1 MELVNQLMK
10 NLKTI
15 LQFNKYFIIIFIVL
29 FLYIITITKL
39 IKYQSKYDVN
49 TKEIYG
55 TLTSIII
62 NGDKITLEIK
72 GKEKVIANY
81 YIKTKEE
88 KDNILKTI
96 QHGDKIL
103 LKGALKSPLNNTIPN
118 NFNYK
123 RYLYNKKIYYI
134 FNIDNY
140 KKIENNKKILYK
152 IKDYIYKRAYKM
164 NNSDFYLAFI
174 IGDKSLLSSE
184 IYENFQI
191 NGVSHLLAL
200 SGMHIN
206 ILLAIINIFL
216 KKIKDIYR
224 IIITSIIL
232 IIFLFLTGVTA
243 SLERATIFYIL
254 KKINKYYNLNYSN
267 IKLLFMCAFII
278 LFINPFMIYDLG
290 FIYSF
295 LVCFGIFYYHDFI
308 KGKYFLKLIK
318 ISLITFLFSL
328 PITAIINYEINI
340 SSIFINVILVP
351 WISLIV
357 YPLALISF
365 VISLLNPIFTISINI
380 TTFLNI
386 IMKKI
391 SIIINIPKIPI
402 VLIILF
408 YIILLLRKKKF
419 YKYLILLILIPKLIG
434 QLDKNYY
441 VYFFDVGQGDS
452 ALLIS
457 PYQKELIMIDTG
469 GKTYYEKEK
478 WQISSKRYNISDKV
492 IKFLKSIGVTKID
505 YLVLSHG
512 DQDHAGDAENII
524 NKIKVSNLV
533 LNNGTI
539 NEIEK
544 KVMTKN
550 INITNSYNLKYFNI
564 INLNKE
570 TKDNENDNSIVNYI
584 SFLNYQFL
592 FMGDA
597 SKSIEEKISK
607 KFNLKNIDVIKIGH
621 HGSKTSTDKDFINK
635 IKPKYSI
642 ISVGRLNRY
651 NHPHEETLKNLKNSN
666 ILRTDL
672 DGTIIMK
679 IKNKINI
686 KLCKS

>member
-1 MELVNQLMK
+1 MR

-15 LQFNKYFIIIFIVL
+15 LQYNKNFILLLIIL
-29 FLYIITITKL
+29 FLYILTYTKL
-39 IKYQSKYDVN
+39 IKYQSKYDIN

-55 TLTSIII
+55 TITSIKI
-62 NGDKITLEIK
+62 NGDKLTLEVK
-72 GKEKVIANY
+72 GKEKILANY
-81 YIKTKEE
+81 YIKTEEE
-88 KDNILKTI
+88 KEKIVKNIN
-96 QHGDKIL
+96 HGDKVL
-103 LKGALKSPLNNTIPN
+103 LKGTLNIPSNNTIPN

-123 RYLYNKKIYYI
+123 KYLYNKKIYYT
-134 FNIDNY
+134 FNIDKY
-140 KKIENNKKILYK
+140 KIVNENNNIFYK
-152 IKDYIYKRAYKM
+152 VKDIIYKRAYKM
-164 NNSDFYLAFI
+164 DNNDYYLSFI
-174 IGDKSLLSSE
+174 LGDKSLLSSE
-184 IYENFQI
+184 TYENFQT
-191 NGVSHLLAL
+191 NGVSHVLAL

-216 KKIKDIYR
+216 KNIKEIYK

-232 IIFLFLTGVTA
+232 IMFLLLTGVSA

-254 KKINKYYNLNYSN
+254 KNINKYYNLNYSN

-278 LFINPFMIYDLG
+278 LIINPFMIYDLG

-295 LVCFGIFYYHDFI
+295 LICFGIFYYHDFI
-308 KGKYFLKLIK
+308 KGKYFTKLFK
-318 ISLITFLFSL
+318 LSLITFLFSL
-328 PITAIINYEINI
+328 PITALINYEINL
-340 SSIFINVILVP
+340 SSILINIIIVP

-357 YPLALISF
+357 YPLAIISF
-365 VISLLNPIFTISINI
+365 IFPLLNHVFTLSINI
-380 TTFLNI
+380 TTFLNMT
-386 IMKKI
+386 MKYL

-408 YIILLLRKKKF
+408 YIILLVRKKKF
-419 YKYLILLILIPKLIG
+419 YKYLILLILIPKLIV
-434 QLDKNYY
+434 QLDRNYY

-452 ALLIS
+452 ALLVS
-457 PYQKELIMIDTG
+457 PYQKEVIMIDTG
-469 GKTYYEKEK
+469 GKVTYEKEK
-478 WQISSKRYNISDKV
+478 WQISSKNYNISDGV

-512 DQDHAGDAENII
+512 DQDHAGDADNII
-524 NKIKVSNLV
+524 NHIKVSNLV
-533 LNNGTI
+533 LNNGSI

-544 KVMTKN
+544 KIITKN

-564 INLNKE
+564 INLNNE

-597 SKSIEEKISK
+597 PKSIEEKILK
-607 KFNLKNIDVIKIGH
+607 KYNLKNIDVIKIGH
-621 HGSKTSTDKDFINK
+621 HGSKTSTDKEFINK

-686 KLCKS
+686 KLCKR

>member
-1 MELVNQLMK
+1 MK

-15 LQFNKYFIIIFIVL
+15 LQFNKYFIIVFIVL

-62 NGDKITLEIK
+62 NGDKLTLEIK

-96 QHGDKIL
+96 QRGDKIL
-103 LKGALKSPLNNTIPN
+103 LKGILKSPLNNTIPN

-134 FNIDNY
+134 FNIDYY

-152 IKDYIYKRAYKM
+152 IKDYIYKRSYKM

-184 IYENFQI
+184 VYEAFQI

-206 ILLAIINIFL
+206 ILLAIINIFF

-232 IIFLFLTGVTA
+232 IIFLFLTGATA

-254 KKINKYYNLNYSN
+254 KNINKYYNLNYSN

-295 LVCFGIFYYHDFI
+295 FVCFGIFYYHDFI
-308 KGKYFLKLIK
+308 KGKYFFKLFK
-318 ISLITFLFSL
+318 LSLITFLFSL

-365 VISLLNPIFTISINI
+365 VISLLNPIFTLSINI

-391 SIIINIPKIPI
+391 SIILNIPKIPI

-457 PYQKELIMIDTG
+457 PYQKEVIMIDTG
-469 GKTYYEKEK
+469 GKVTYEKEK
-478 WQISSKRYNISDKV
+478 WQISSKRYNISDGV

-533 LNNGTI
+533 LNNGSI

-597 SKSIEEKISK
+597 PKSIEEKILK

-621 HGSKTSTDKDFINK
+621 HGSKTSTGKDFINK
-635 IKPKYSI
+635 IKPNYSI

-686 KLCKS
+686 KLCKR

>member
-1 MELVNQLMK
+1 MR

-15 LQFNKYFIIIFIVL
+15 LQYNKNFILLLIIL
-29 FLYIITITKL
+29 FLYILTYTKL
-39 IKYQSKYDVN
+39 IKYQSKYDIN

-55 TLTSIII
+55 TITSIKI
-62 NGDKITLEIK
+62 NGDKLTLEVK
-72 GKEKVIANY
+72 GKEKILANY
-81 YIKTKEE
+81 YIKTEEE
-88 KDNILKTI
+88 KEKIVKNIN
-96 QHGDKIL
+96 HGDKVL
-103 LKGALKSPLNNTIPN
+103 LKGTLNIPSNNTIPN

-123 RYLYNKKIYYI
+123 KYLYNKKIYYT
-134 FNIDNY
+134 FNIDKY
-140 KKIENNKKILYK
+140 KIVNENNNIFYK
-152 IKDYIYKRAYKM
+152 VKDIIYKRAYKM
-164 NNSDFYLAFI
+164 DNNDYYLSFI
-174 IGDKSLLSSE
+174 LGDKSLLSSE
-184 IYENFQI
+184 TYENFQT
-191 NGVSHLLAL
+191 NGVSHVLAL

-216 KKIKDIYR
+216 KNIKEIYK

-232 IIFLFLTGVTA
+232 IMFLLLTGVSA

-254 KKINKYYNLNYSN
+254 KNINKYYNLNYSN

-278 LFINPFMIYDLG
+278 LIINPFMIYDLG

-295 LVCFGIFYYHDFI
+295 LICFGIFYYHDFI
-308 KGKYFLKLIK
+308 KGKYFTKLFK
-318 ISLITFLFSL
+318 LSLITFLFSL
-328 PITAIINYEINI
+328 PITALINYEINL
-340 SSIFINVILVP
+340 SSILINIIIVP

-357 YPLALISF
+357 YPLAIISF
-365 VISLLNPIFTISINI
+365 IFPLLNHVFTLSINI
-380 TTFLNI
+380 TTFLNMT
-386 IMKKI
+386 MKYL

-408 YIILLLRKKKF
+408 YIILLVRKKKF
-419 YKYLILLILIPKLIG
+419 YKYLILLILIPKLIV
-434 QLDKNYY
+434 QLDRNYY

-452 ALLIS
+452 ALLVS
-457 PYQKELIMIDTG
+457 PYQKEVIMIDTG
-469 GKTYYEKEK
+469 GKVTYEKEK
-478 WQISSKRYNISDKV
+478 WQISSKNYNISDGV

-512 DQDHAGDAENII
+512 DQDHAGDADNII
-524 NKIKVSNLV
+524 NHIKVSNLV
-533 LNNGTI
+533 LNNGSI

-544 KVMTKN
+544 KIITKN

-564 INLNKE
+564 INLNNE

-597 SKSIEEKISK
+597 PKSIEEKILK
-607 KFNLKNIDVIKIGH
+607 KYNLKNIDVIKIGH

-686 KLCKS
+686 KLCKR

>member
-1 MELVNQLMK
+1 
-10 NLKTI
+10 
-15 LQFNKYFIIIFIVL
+15 
-29 FLYIITITKL
+29 
-39 IKYQSKYDVN
+39 
-49 TKEIYG
+49 
-55 TLTSIII
+55 
-62 NGDKITLEIK
+62 
-72 GKEKVIANY
+72 
-81 YIKTKEE
+81 
-88 KDNILKTI
+88 
-96 QHGDKIL
+96 
-103 LKGALKSPLNNTIPN
+103 
-118 NFNYK
+118 
-123 RYLYNKKIYYI
+123 
-134 FNIDNY
+134 
-140 KKIENNKKILYK
+140 
-152 IKDYIYKRAYKM
+152 
-164 NNSDFYLAFI
+164 
-174 IGDKSLLSSE
+174 
-184 IYENFQI
+184 
-191 NGVSHLLAL
+191 
-200 SGMHIN
+200 
-206 ILLAIINIFL
+206 
-216 KKIKDIYR
+216 
-224 IIITSIIL
+224 
-232 IIFLFLTGVTA
+232 
-243 SLERATIFYIL
+243 
-254 KKINKYYNLNYSN
+254 
-267 IKLLFMCAFII
+267 MCAFII

-318 ISLITFLFSL
+318 LSLITFLFSL

-365 VISLLNPIFTISINI
+365 VISLLNPIFTYFINI

-391 SIIINIPKIPI
+391 SIIINIPNIPI

-419 YKYLILLILIPKLIG
+419 YKYLILFILIPKLIV
-434 QLDKNYY
+434 QLDRNYY

-469 GKTYYEKEK
+469 GKVTYEKEK
-478 WQISSKRYNISDKV
+478 WQISSKRYNISDGV

-505 YLVLSHG
+505 YLILSHG
-512 DQDHAGDAENII
+512 DQDHGGDAENII

-533 LNNGTI
+533 LNNGSI

-564 INLNKE
+564 INLNNEPKE
-570 TKDNENDNSIVNYI
+570 NENDNSIVNYI

-597 SKSIEEKISK
+597 PKSIEEKISK

-635 IKPKYSI
+635 IKPNYSI

-686 KLCKS
+686 KLCKT

>member
-1 MELVNQLMK
+1 MR

-15 LQFNKYFIIIFIVL
+15 LQYNKNFILLLIIL
-29 FLYIITITKL
+29 FLYILTYTKL
-39 IKYQSKYDVN
+39 IKYQSKYDIN

-55 TLTSIII
+55 TITSIKI
-62 NGDKITLEIK
+62 NGDKLTLEVK
-72 GKEKVIANY
+72 GKEKILANY
-81 YIKTKEE
+81 YIKTEEE
-88 KDNILKTI
+88 KEKIVKNIN
-96 QHGDKIL
+96 HGDKVL
-103 LKGALKSPLNNTIPN
+103 LKGTLNIPSNNTIPN

-123 RYLYNKKIYYI
+123 KYLYNKKIYYT
-134 FNIDNY
+134 FNIDKY
-140 KKIENNKKILYK
+140 KIVNENNNIFYK
-152 IKDYIYKRAYKM
+152 VKDIIYKRAYKM
-164 NNSDFYLAFI
+164 DNNDYYLSFI
-174 IGDKSLLSSE
+174 LGDKSLLSSE
-184 IYENFQI
+184 TYENFQT
-191 NGVSHLLAL
+191 NGVSHVLAL

-216 KKIKDIYR
+216 KNIKEIYK

-232 IIFLFLTGVTA
+232 IMFLLLTGVSA

-254 KKINKYYNLNYSN
+254 KNINKHYNLNYSN

-278 LFINPFMIYDLG
+278 LIINPFMIYDLG

-295 LVCFGIFYYHDFI
+295 LICFGIFYYHDFI
-308 KGKYFLKLIK
+308 KGKYFTKLFK
-318 ISLITFLFSL
+318 LSLITFLFSL
-328 PITAIINYEINI
+328 PITALINYEINL
-340 SSIFINVILVP
+340 SSILINIIIVP

-357 YPLALISF
+357 YPLAIISF
-365 VISLLNPIFTISINI
+365 IFPLLNHAFTLSINI
-380 TTFLNI
+380 TTFLNMT
-386 IMKKI
+386 MKYL
-391 SIIINIPKIPI
+391 SIIINVPKIPI

-408 YIILLLRKKKF
+408 YVILLLRKKKI
-419 YKYLILLILIPKLIG
+419 YKYLILLILIPKLIF
-434 QLDKNYY
+434 QLDRNYY

-452 ALLIS
+452 ALLVS
-457 PYQKELIMIDTG
+457 PYQKEVIMIDTG
-469 GKTYYEKEK
+469 GKVTYEKEK
-478 WQISSKRYNISDKV
+478 WQISSKNYNISDGV

-524 NKIKVSNLV
+524 NHIKVSNLV
-533 LNNGTI
+533 LNNGSI

-544 KVMTKN
+544 KIITKN

-564 INLNKE
+564 INLNNE

-597 SKSIEEKISK
+597 PKSIEEKILK
-607 KFNLKNIDVIKIGH
+607 KYNLKNIDVIKIGH

-686 KLCKS
+686 KLCKR